1 MGLMIFLCVLLC
13 VLASTPTS
21 NGWGPE
27 GHYIVCKIA
36 ESYLTSNARK
46 AVRELLPKDAI
57 DLASVCSWPDEI
69 RKQQKWSTM
78 LHFVDTPGV
87 CNFDYNR
94 DCHSNGVKDFCVV
107 AAIKNYTE
115 QLETYQHSPT
125 YNLTEALMFLSHFV
139 GDIHQPLHCGF
150 VADSGGNTI
159 LVNWYDVKTTLHKV
173 WDDNMVQKKMNDSFY
188 GDLIT
193 MAKELKM
200 KIDSQDYYAQKV
212 NEWRACGNDAFACA
226 KEFASES
233 IELAC
238 SLAYKDV
245 YQYCTLGDYY
255 FTTRISTVE
264 ERIMQAAIRLASL
277 LNKIFSNIKE
287 GNSPKISQILRSV
300 SKSVDK

>member
-1 MGLMIFLCVLLC
+1 MAQGPLIPRQKREMGLMIFVCVLLS

-27 GHYIVCKIA
+27 GHSIVCKIA

-125 YNLTEALMFLSHFV
+125 Y
-139 GDIHQPLHCGF
+139 IHQPLHCGF

-277 LNKIFSNIKE
+277 LNKIFSNIQE
-287 GNSPKISQILRSV
+287 GNSPKISQILTSV